1 MTEQNP
7 TAPITQDVLT
17 IPRKLPEGG
26 RMNIVGLTRDQLR
39 EALIAAGTPEKQA
52 KMRLG
57 QVWQWIYHWGVRDF
71 ADMTNLAKDYRA
83 LLAEKFEIALPEV
96 VTRQVSADGTRKYLL
111 RIAGG
116 HEVEMVYIPEENRGT
131 LCVSSQVGCTL
142 TCSFCHTGTQKLV
155 RNLTAGEIVGQ
166 LMLARDDLGEWP
178 EQGAPKD
185 ETRLISNVVLMGMGE
200 PLYNFENVRDAMKVV
215 MDNEGLT
222 LSRRRITLSTSG
234 VVPEIA
240 RAAEEIGCLLAVS
253 FHATTDEVR
262 DRLVPI
268 NKRWN
273 IETLLNTLRDYPR
286 LSNSER
292 ITFEYVMLKGVNDS
306 DADARRLVKLIRGIP
321 AKINLIPFN
330 EWPGAPY
337 ERSDWERIEAFADII
352 YKAGY
357 ASPIRTP
364 RGEDIMAACGQL
376 KSATERSPQEPGR
389 DRCRGRTGL
398 SPRLVRHLVCISTP
412 STTKSC
418 VFDVTMPLPRAY
430 KMRTRTRT
438 GLHDRRRAATGRIR
452 RRFHQGSQRVG
463 GCSETAGNVYRRYRR
478 RLRPAPHGL

>member
-1 MTEQNP
+1 MTAS
-7 TAPITQDVLT
+7 TPITQDLVT
-17 IPRKLPEGG
+17 IPRKLPGG
-26 RMNIVGLTRDQLR
+26 PVNLVGLTRPQLR
-39 EALIAAGTPEKQA
+39 EALLAAGTPEKQV
-52 KMRLG
+52 KMRVN
-57 QVWQWIYHWGVRDF
+57 QVWQWLYHWGVREFD
-71 ADMTNLAKDYRA
+71 AMTNLAKPYRA
-83 LLAEKFEIALPEV
+83 LLAENFVIALPEV
-96 VTRQVSADGTRKYLL
+96 VSRQVSADGTRKYLV

-116 HEVEMVYIPEENRGT
+116 HEVEVVYIPEEDRGT
-131 LCVSSQVGCTL
+131 LCISSQVGCTL

-166 LMLARDDLGEWP
+166 IMLARDDLGEWP
-178 EQGAPKD
+178 EPGTGTGEAGP
-185 ETRLISNVVLMGMGE
+185 RLLSNIVLMGMGE
-200 PLYNFENVRDAMKVV
+200 PLYNFDNVRDAMKIA
-215 MDNEGLT
+215 MDGEGIA

-240 RAAEEIGCLLAVS
+240 RCAEEIGCQLAVS
-253 FHATTDEVR
+253 FHATTDEIR

-273 IETLLNTLRDYPR
+273 IETLLNALREYPR

-306 DADARRLVKLIRGIP
+306 DEDARRLVNLIKGIP

-337 ERSDWERIEAFADII
+337 QRSDWSRIERFADII

-376 KSATERSPQEPGR
+376 KSATERARKSRAEIAR
-389 DRCRGRTGL
+389 ETGQ
-398 SPRLVRHLVCISTP
+398 
-412 STTKSC
+412 
-418 VFDVTMPLPRAY
+418 A
-430 KMRTRTRT
+430 
-438 GLHDRRRAATGRIR
+438 
-452 RRFHQGSQRVG
+452 
-463 GCSETAGNVYRRYRR
+463 
-478 RLRPAPHGL
+478 

>member
-1 MTEQNP
+1 MTDQTP
-7 TAPITQDVLT
+7 SAPITQDVMTL
-17 IPRKLPEGG
+17 PRKLPQGG
-26 RMNIVGLTRDQLR
+26 LTNIVGLTRAQLLD
-39 EALIAAGTPEKQA
+39 AMVAAGTPERQA
-52 KMRLG
+52 KMRVG
-57 QVWQWIYHWGVRDF
+57 QVWQWVYHWGVRDF
-71 ADMTNLAKDYRA
+71 AQMTNLAKDYRA
-83 LLAEKFEIALPEV
+83 LLAANFEISLPEM
-96 VTRQVSADGTRKYLL
+96 VTRQVSSDGTRKYLV

-116 HEVEMVYIPEENRGT
+116 HEVEVVYIPEEGRGT

-155 RNLTAGEIVGQ
+155 RNLTPGEIVGQ

-178 EQGAPKD
+178 VQGAPKD
-185 ETRLISNVVLMGMGE
+185 ETRLISNIVLMGMGE

-215 MDNEGLT
+215 MDNEGLS

-240 RAAEEIGCLLAVS
+240 RTAQEIGCLLAVS

-273 IETLLNTLRDYPR
+273 IETLLAALRDYPR
-286 LSNSER
+286 LTNSER
-292 ITFEYVMLKGVNDS
+292 ITFEYVMLAGVNDS
-306 DADARRLVKLIRGIP
+306 DEDAHRLVKLIEGIP

-337 ERSDWERIEAFADII
+337 KRSSNNRIHAFANII
-352 YKAGY
+352 HNAGY

-376 KSATERSPQEPGR
+376 KSATERGR
-389 DRCRGRTGL
+389 
-398 SPRLVRHLVCISTP
+398 
-412 STTKSC
+412 KS
-418 VFDVTMPLPRAY
+418 RAQI
-430 KMRTRTRT
+430 
-438 GLHDRRRAATGRIR
+438 AA
-452 RRFHQGSQRVG
+452 
-463 GCSETAGNVYRRYRR
+463 ETA
-478 RLRPAPHGL
+478 

>member
-1 MTEQNP
+1 M

-17 IPRKLPEGG
+17 IPRKLPDTG
-26 RMNIVGLTRDQLR
+26 RVNIIGLTRDQLR
-39 EALIAAGTPEKQA
+39 DALIGAGTPERQA
-52 KMRLG
+52 KMRVG
-57 QVWQWIYHWGVRDF
+57 QIWQWVYHWGLRDF
-71 ADMTNLAKDYRA
+71 AGMTNLAKDYRA
-83 LLAEKFEIALPEV
+83 LLAERFEISLPEV
-96 VTRQVSADGTRKYLL
+96 VTRQISEDGTRKYLL

-116 HEVEMVYIPEENRGT
+116 HEVEAVYIPEENRGT

-166 LMLARDDLGEWP
+166 VMLARDDLGEWP
-178 EQGAPKD
+178 EPGAPKD
-185 ETRLISNVVLMGMGE
+185 ETRLVSNVVLMGMGE
-200 PLYNFENVRDAMKVV
+200 PLYNFDAVRDAMRVT
-215 MDNEGLT
+215 MDHEGLS

-240 RAAEEIGCLLAVS
+240 RTATEIGCQLAIS

-268 NKRWN
+268 NRKWN
-273 IETLLNTLRDYPR
+273 IATLLDALRDYPN

-292 ITFEYVMLKGVNDS
+292 ITFEYVMLDGVNDS
-306 DADARRLVKLIRGIP
+306 DEDARRLVRLIRGIP

-337 ERSDWERIEAFADII
+337 KRSSWDRIEAFADII

-376 KSATERSPQEPGR
+376 KSATERGR
-389 DRCRGRTGL
+389 
-398 SPRLVRHLVCISTP
+398 
-412 STTKSC
+412 KS
-418 VFDVTMPLPRAY
+418 
-430 KMRTRTRT
+430 
-438 GLHDRRRAATGRIR
+438 RAAIAAEA
-452 RRFHQGSQRVG
+452 QGAA
-463 GCSETAGNVYRRYRR
+463 T
-478 RLRPAPHGL
+478 L

>member
-1 MTEQNP
+1 MPSIPLTKVDP
-7 TAPITQDVLT
+7 MPDAPKAPITQDVLT
-17 IPRKLPEGG
+17 LPRKAAEGG
-26 RMNIVGLTRDQLR
+26 KVNLVGLTRDALR
-39 EALIAAGTPEKQA
+39 DALIAAGTPEKQA
-52 KMRLG
+52 RMRAG
-57 QVWQWIYHWGVRDF
+57 QVWQWVYQKGVRSFD
-71 ADMTNLAKDYRA
+71 DMTNLAKPYRV
-83 LLAEKFEIALPEV
+83 LLAEHFVIEVPEV
-96 VTRQVSADGTRKYLL
+96 VRRELSTDGTRKYLL

-116 HEVEMVYIPEENRGT
+116 HEVEAVYIPEEGRGT

-142 TCSFCHTGTQKLV
+142 TCSFCHTGTQRLV

-166 LMLARDDLGEWP
+166 IMVARDDLGEWP
-178 EQGAPKD
+178 LPGRHPKD
-185 ETRLISNVVLMGMGE
+185 EQRLLSNIVLMGMGE
-200 PLYNFENVRDAMKVV
+200 PLYNFENVRDAMKIA
-215 MDNEGLT
+215 MDGEGIS

-240 RAAEEIGCLLAVS
+240 RTAAEIGCLLAVS

-273 IETLLNTLRDYPR
+273 IETLLGALREYPKAT
-286 LSNSER
+286 NSER

-306 DADARRLVKLIRGIP
+306 DEDAHRLIKLIEGIP

-337 ERSDWERIEAFADII
+337 ERSSNNRIRAFADII

-376 KSATERSPQEPGR
+376 KSETERARKSRRQIEA
-389 DRCRGRTGL
+389 DAGL
-398 SPRLVRHLVCISTP
+398 S
-412 STTKSC
+412 
-418 VFDVTMPLPRAY
+418 
-430 KMRTRTRT
+430 
-438 GLHDRRRAATGRIR
+438 
-452 RRFHQGSQRVG
+452 
-463 GCSETAGNVYRRYRR
+463 
-478 RLRPAPHGL
+478 